1 MTNRLKNESSLYL
14 RQHMSNP
21 VDWWPYCE
29 EAFEE
34 AKKRGVPVFISI
46 GYAACHWCHV
56 MEKECFEDSEVAEKL
71 NGGFVS
77 IKVDRE
83 ERPDVDALYMEAL
96 QAMSGSGGWPMSIF
110 ATPEKKPFYA
120 GTYFPKLPSRNMPG
134 FISVLE
140 AVSSAYTDQKSEVES
155 VAQEMISAIRT
166 RTTLPK
172 PDFAAADLDALA
184 LLDHIAKELTDRADK
199 DWGGFGLAPKFP
211 QPHLIALLLR
221 HHYLT
226 GDKLSLSTA
235 KSALDHMASGGI
247 FDHLGGG
254 FARYSVDRFWIVPHF
269 EKMLYDQGLL
279 LRAYAEAYMVT
290 GDEFFRMVVE
300 EIVSFFSRELVSPEG
315 GFYSALDADSE
326 GEEGKFYTW
335 TTTELQSLLGP
346 DFDLFSSIFNV
357 TRTGNYHDEATG
369 RGTGK
374 NILYLTEEIA
384 ALADSNGIPAEE
396 LENRIK
402 GWRSVLMER
411 RNMRTRPGTDTKILT
426 DMNCLAISGLAV
438 AYIATGMKEAI
449 GLAERA
455 MGFLEKNMVEGDTV
469 FHSWVDGTRG
479 KFGFLPD
486 YSYLVGALVDMHQ
499 ATLDDRYFREAVR
512 IDRIIRNKFGSEKG
526 GFYFADRNLSEVPS
540 PTMDDSD
547 GAIPS
552 GNSMEV
558 FNMARL
564 RILTEDPETT
574 ALMDG
579 ATGRLDRHL
588 VNSPMYFSMM
598 LCGLDIAQG
607 PTYSV
612 TIMVRK
618 ESDLNEAVALCR
630 GRNYGILQIKSAGIS
645 EKGADDSI
653 LVCGP
658 SSCLPA
664 MHSVGEFRNWSEKVQ
679 SLGNGT

>member
-1 MTNRLKNESSLYL
+1 MSGSHNRLISEKSPYL
-14 RQHMSNP
+14 LQHAHNP
-21 VDWWPYCE
+21 VDWFPWSE
-29 EAFEE
+29 EAFET
-34 AKKRGVPVFISI
+34 AKRLDKPIFLSI
-46 GYAACHWCHV
+46 GYSTCHWCHV
-56 MEKECFEDSEVAEKL
+56 MEKESFEDPRVGEKM
-71 NGGFVS
+71 NETFIS

-83 ERPDVDALYMEAL
+83 ERPDVDHFYMNVS
-96 QAMSGSGGWPMSIF
+96 QRMTGTGGWPLNVIMTPDRKPIF
-110 ATPEKKPFYA
+110 TM
-120 GTYFPKLPSRNMPG
+120 TYIPKVSRNGQMG
-134 FISVLE
+134 IIELCDSVRSLWTEHRRELLE
-140 AVSSAYTDQKSEVES
+140 QADGIVES
-155 VAQEMISAIRT
+155 VKLQQDGKTSTVNYKEIMSSAFEQFR
-166 RTTLPK
+166 K
-172 PDFAAADLDALA
+172 SYDSDF
-184 LLDHIAKELTDRADK
+184 
-199 DWGGFGLAPKFP
+199 GGFGGRPKFP
-211 QPHLIALLLR
+211 TPHNYSFLLR
-221 HHYLT
+221 YYLRN
-226 GDKLSLSTA
+226 GDSAALEMVVHSLKA
-235 KSALDHMASGGI
+235 MRRGGI
-247 FDHLGGG
+247 FDQVGYG
-254 FARYSVDRFWIVPHF
+254 FHRYSTDSSWTVPHF

-290 GDEFFRMVVE
+290 RNEFFRRVVE
-300 EIVSFFSRELVSPEG
+300 EMVSFLSRELVSPEG

-384 ALADSNGIPAEE
+384 ALADSNGIPAKE

-449 GLAERA
+449 WLAERA

-612 TIMVRK
+612 TIRVRK
-618 ESDLNEAVALCR
+618 ESALTEAIALCR
-630 GRNYGILQIKSAGIS
+630 GRNYSILQIKSAGIS
-645 EKGADDSI
+645 EKGTDDSI